1 MVGAHINTN
10 QARLTNSN
18 SAAVHRPTPWL
29 GSNYLQR
36 RPRPDL
42 SPGQSTTSHGA
53 RPPRAGALRRGRRRR
68 FVPVGEPRRR
78 LHRHGLG
85 HVELHRNTCAGWS
98 RRRRGPARHQQLL
111 CKGQIEPCAG
121 LDARR
126 RGEAAAR
133 RRGRALLHGQVP
145 PGAAGQRRQLQ
156 RGPLVRVVRLDGA
169 RVPPQGAGRG
179 HVHALRALV
188 RRRHRRRRRLD
199 VRDDGERRRQCRA
212 RPRGYSLVL

>member
-1 MVGAHINTN
+1 M
-10 QARLTNSN
+10 
-18 SAAVHRPTPWL
+18 
-29 GSNYLQR
+29 
-36 RPRPDL
+36 
-42 SPGQSTTSHGA
+42 
-53 RPPRAGALRRGRRRR
+53 
-68 FVPVGEPRRR
+68 PVGEPRRR

-188 RRRHRRRRRLD
+188 RRRHGRRRRLD

-212 RPRGYSLVL
+212 RPRGYPLVLCLRRLDGVELTG